1 MGEEATAPDARS
13 DSNSRQLYEHRDPD
27 YLNTRT
33 VSVRSDGAVVFEG
46 YDADKELEQFIGQDE
61 WEGELTVHPRAI
73 PKLRQRL
80 QGAFGPL
87 PEARRSEMEELLDLI
102 EKGFGGDLSCMT
114 RFEKWCREQGI
125 EFTQWAH

>member
-46 YDADKELEQFIGQDE
+46 YDADKELEQFIGRDE
-61 WEGELTVHPRAI
+61 WEGELTVAVPDV
-73 PKLRQRL
+73 PKLRRQL
-80 QGAFGPL
+80 LLAFGPL
-87 PEARRSEMEELLDLI
+87 PEARRSGAEELLDLI
-102 EKGFGGDLSCMT
+102 EKGFGGELACMT
-114 RFEKWCREQGI
+114 RFERWCRDQGI
-125 EFTQWAH
+125 AFT

>member
-46 YDADKELEQFIGQDE
+46 YDADKELEQLQSLREYIVRNIYNEHWQKKILEMSLPACGGHNTNIFI
-61 WEGELTVHPRAI
+61 
-73 PKLRQRL
+73 
-80 QGAFGPL
+80 
-87 PEARRSEMEELLDLI
+87 
-102 EKGFGGDLSCMT
+102 KGCRHNRGD
-114 RFEKWCREQGI
+114 
-125 EFTQWAH
+125 